1 MNIVL
6 SVFSKRSE
14 IGYEV
19 IISRVIGHSGL
30 EGHFLGETS
39 PQKPEKILRIVPKNV
54 NNKQCCRYCKNK
66 CVLKFK

>member
-19 IISRVIGHSGL
+19 IISKVVGRSGL
-30 EGHFLGETS
+30 EELFLGETI

-54 NNKQCCRYCKNK
+54 SNKQ
-66 CVLKFK
+66 